1 MLTAIVMVL
10 LGAFGVP
17 LLTRKL
23 MNPENLTDN

>member
-17 LLTRKL
+17 LLLKKINASWRY
-23 MNPENLTDN
+23 N